1 VSRVFSHGG
10 LRLYL
15 LSVLEEEPRHGYEII
30 RLVEDK
36 FMGMYTP
43 SAGTIYPRLTALE
56 EDGLVQHET
65 KDGKKVYQL
74 TDAGRAE
81 LAERRDEIDSVISD
95 AVQSARGMAR
105 EIRDD
110 VRSSVR
116 DLRLEIK
123 DAMRDVR
130 REERRV
136 AREATYTERE
146 AARIARDAAREAA
159 RAGRDVAREA
169 AKASREVAR
178 LSRDLVSDTQ
188 VVLGREFRDVFRS
201 LRADLEAFA
210 ADVISAARR
219 HQLDS
224 DRLRMVSD
232 ALLDA
237 REAVID
243 ALDGRTA
250 RVEGDDEPDKTART
264 TTAQDVTAKDEP
276 APSE

>member
-1 VSRVFSHGG
+1 MSRVFSHGG

-56 EDGLVQHET
+56 EDGLVEHDT
-65 KDGKKVYQL
+65 VDGKKVYRL
-74 TDAGRAE
+74 TDAGRSE
-81 LAERRDEIDSVISD
+81 LAERRDEIDTVIAD

-110 VRSSVR
+110 VRASVR
-116 DLRLEIK
+116 DFRLEIK

-136 AREATYTERE
+136 ARESTYAERE
-146 AARIARDAAREAA
+146 AARIARDVGKEAA

-169 AKASREVAR
+169 VKASRDVAR
-178 LSRDLVSDTQ
+178 LSRDIVIDTQ
-188 VVLGREFRDVFRS
+188 VLGREFRDVFRS

-219 HQLDS
+219 HQLDA
-224 DRLRMVSD
+224 DRMRLVSD

-237 REAVID
+237 RESVIS
-243 ALDGRTA
+243 APTA
-250 RVEGDDEPDKTART
+250 AGSGSDD
-264 TTAQDVTAKDEP
+264 
-276 APSE
+276 